1 MAAQHVHT
9 HSCVT
14 ALQRGCICI
23 AGLQQSLCWLQAD
36 AECVV
41 PLPSPAVKQPQCS
54 RTCWLQANEMAR
66 RVLADTETSE
76 GDLAPAPKLLE
87 IILQNCRARV
97 DHCVAPYLQVGG
109 TRHCF

>member
-1 MAAQHVHT
+1 
-9 HSCVT
+9 
-14 ALQRGCICI
+14 
-23 AGLQQSLCWLQAD
+23 
-36 AECVV
+36 
-41 PLPSPAVKQPQCS
+41 
-54 RTCWLQANEMAR
+54 MAR

-109 TRHCF
+109 TRHCFLVLAADPPDCRAVLER